1 MNLRGNRNDSLRGDP
16 ERIALKSQHEPSQH
30 NDDVQQK
37 WRRPELLSGRPRE
50 ELGVSGGRHGA
61 AEGGVDVPEV
71 VLQRRHLLRVLL
83 RGEDLGGKLS
93 QLTDKR
99 TVYFSSE

>member
-1 MNLRGNRNDSLRGDP
+1 M
-16 ERIALKSQHEPSQH
+16 EQTQ
-30 NDDVQQK
+30 
-37 WRRPELLSGRPRE
+37 RRPELPSGRPRE
-50 ELGVSGGRHGA
+50 ERGVPGGRHGA

-99 TVYFSSE
+99 TVCFSSE